1 MNINPL
7 LQQAEGVLGVPV
19 YPSAADVSAPGDN
32 YIVYEYLDERV
43 QLYGDDTD
51 AYDMTNIRVHW
62 FMVSGVQ
69 DAKRRL
75 RKFLRSVGF
84 TIVSTSEDYEENTN
98 LHHIS
103 VDADIGGYINDEED
117 G

>member
-1 MNINPL
+1 
-7 LQQAEGVLGVPV
+7 
-19 YPSAADVSAPGDN
+19 
-32 YIVYEYLDERV
+32 VYEYLDERV

-84 TIVSTSEDYEENTN
+84 TIVSTSEDYEANTN

-103 VDADIGGYINDEED
+103 VDADIGGYIDEED
-117 G
+117 D